1 MTSKQSK
8 ARVLYCESCKDGTV
22 GGSHHCLLHLVEGLD
37 PTQFEPVV
45 VFYEENALIGEFRAV
60 AETTVVDRIPKPV
73 MWRIGRG
80 SAWGPIALLRRV
92 INMLKFIQAVLQL
105 TMLLRRRCVDLVH
118 LNNSITRN
126 HEWMCAA
133 LLAGIPCVVSER
145 GMNATYSWVERVLA
159 SRMVLVMPVSRWIMN
174 HMVQQ
179 GLVPDNIRVFYDGI
193 DPSARKV
200 ERSVEVLK
208 KEYDVSSDQPVI
220 GVVGNIREWKGQ
232 EVVVRAMIEVVRQRP
247 EVVCFVVG
255 KATVADQP
263 YMDRLT
269 ALINE
274 AGIQHNMRFTGYQS
288 DPASF
293 MNLMNIVIH
302 SSILPEP
309 YGMVVLEAMA
319 QGKLV
324 IGARA
329 GGVIELVK
337 DGVTGYMYPP
347 GDAQSLAAYILKVLA
362 APDLVRKMG
371 EAGYQRAVA
380 YFSQRRYMAEIQAVY
395 SAALSK
401 KPIPSHLGIPASR

>member
-1 MTSKQSK
+1 MMG
-8 ARVLYCESCKDGTV
+8 LI
-22 GGSHHCLLHLVEGLD
+22 HLQEG
-37 PTQFEPVV
+37 
-45 VFYEENALIGEFRAV
+45 
-60 AETTVVDRIPKPV
+60 
-73 MWRIGRG
+73 WSG
-80 SAWGPIALLRRV
+80 SAEA
-92 INMLKFIQAVLQL
+92 
-105 TMLLRRRCVDLVH
+105 
-118 LNNSITRN
+118 
-126 HEWMCAA
+126 
-133 LLAGIPCVVSER
+133 
-145 GMNATYSWVERVLA
+145 
-159 SRMVLVMPVSRWIMN
+159 
-174 HMVQQ
+174 
-179 GLVPDNIRVFYDGI
+179 
-193 DPSARKV
+193 
-200 ERSVEVLK
+200 LK
-208 KEYDVSSDQPVI
+208 KKYDVSSDQIVI

-232 EVVVRAMIEVVRQRP
+232 EVVVRAMIEVVRQCP

-319 QGKLV
+319 QRKLV

-337 DGVTGYMYPP
+337 EGVTGYMYPP
-347 GDAQSLAAYILKVLA
+347 GDAQSLAANILKVLA
-362 APDLVRKMG
+362 APDLVRQMG
-371 EAGYQRAVA
+371 EAGYQRAVT